1 MITRKDIEINR
12 GRCGKSYNGML
23 DFNSQS
29 TEMIKHANDL
39 ERIILIWAS
48 FEQGLTNVK
57 KTTKKKQQQ
66 TNPNVMVRPT
76 YYNVPLI
83 MVLPFEK

>member
-1 MITRKDIEINR
+1 MREREIMITRKDIEINR

-39 ERIILIWAS
+39 ERIILILTN

-57 KTTKKKQQQ
+57 KTTKKTTNQPKCHGQ
-66 TNPNVMVRPT
+66 TNP
-76 YYNVPLI
+76 L
-83 MVLPFEK
+83 